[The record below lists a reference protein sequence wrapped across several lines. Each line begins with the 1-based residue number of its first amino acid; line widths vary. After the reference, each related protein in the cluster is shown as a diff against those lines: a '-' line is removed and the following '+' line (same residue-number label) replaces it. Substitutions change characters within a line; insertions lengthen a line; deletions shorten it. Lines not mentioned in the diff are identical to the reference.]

1 MAWEKR
7 EEKRVQDAKIAHLME
22 ELRAKDLELQALRED
37 VQAQE
42 RVEGVPATPESQ
54 QVVDLERSI
63 SELQSELH
71 RSFSENASSVGQ
83 DEGEANWTLAA
94 RDPWD
99 EDAYMT
105 EMDTLQDDS
114 EIVASTPHRRQ
125 EQMRRSIPSPPET
138 VQNTPSRGPAA
149 HVFTPMTPSSL
160 RANTANFNH
169 NLVLSA
175 TFNISMHDS
184 HSGDTTVPNSPVL
197 SATTEA
203 ATELAKQ
210 EDTCMQLPC
219 FQPTNETTESHSG
232 DTTASNS
239 PTLSA
244 TTEAATEM
252 AEQQDICMQLPAF
265 QPSNYKTMDIGIQT
279 SFSLLSS
286 IAPTP
291 TPCLGPTNIILR
303 KGSQIDAKV
312 QAQLYDLTEELATL
326 TETLEH
332 NTTTQERLA
341 AKLEPWV
348 SPVDASQTKALD
360 FALDSV
366 LTHLALAQESAYD
379 HASRFDAL
387 TRELCGLFP
396 RHSAMEGEGEGHDE
410 SGAAAEAVLNLMKDQ
425 FRAARLDLEY
435 LFPGEQA
442 EGFDNSKLLT
452 MLIDRLKT
460 LNFQTTQQ
468 KAEIE
473 QYAEQEFSLKSQLSA
488 RAAATKT
495 LQIMLTDAQFA
506 ITKLEVEN
514 NRLIEEGE
522 DKDEDHDRLRKA
534 LESYRLEINGLEKC
548 VEKMDEERSY
558 IVAEGRR
565 QLDEMRGAANDRI
578 AEEIGLSSDLRTTTD
593 EQQKLIAD
601 LEIRLESAL
610 SAGKFLQ
617 DELQRLTE
625 ARAKEGP
632 TMEQFELFRFKAYEA
647 VLEGDKTISSM
658 HAELQIL
665 TTVLANSQEEIG
677 RLREG
682 LSRAHE
688 TIAAERLKG
697 RQAVARMKSEMRRV
711 VEEARLSS
719 NNSTPAR
726 DIVATVPST
735 CFLRGVAM
743 AGQVN
748 SEAVV
753 DNGPVEMND
762 DTSMHDAS
770 FPKEQHRIAPT
781 MVERVT
787 VETNVKV
794 GHMFDQHRA
803 RRKSRKGIEEDEK
816 QEQGRRKR
824 RQTFGVGGRE

>member
-7 EEKRVQDAKIAHLME
+7 EEKRVQDAKIAQLME

-37 VQAQE
+37 VQAQG
-42 RVEGVPATPESQ
+42 RAGAVPATPESQ

-83 DEGEANWTLAA
+83 DEGEANWTLAP

-105 EMDTLQDDS
+105 EMGMLQEDS
-114 EIVASTPHRRQ
+114 EMVASTPHRRQ
-125 EQMRRSIPSPPET
+125 EQIRRSIPSPPET

-169 NLVLSA
+169 NLGLSA
-175 TFNISMHDS
+175 TFNISMHES

-197 SATTEA
+197 SATTET
-203 ATELAKQ
+203 ATELAEQ
-210 EDTCMQLPC
+210 QDICLQLPC
-219 FQPTNETTESHSG
+219 FQPTNETTGLHSG
-232 DTTASNS
+232 DTTVPNS

-244 TTEAATEM
+244 TTAATEM

-265 QPSNYKTMDIGIQT
+265 QPPNYKTMDTGIQT
-279 SFSLLSS
+279 SFSLLPS
-286 IAPTP
+286 IAPP
-291 TPCLGPTNIILR
+291 PAPGPSPTNIILR
-303 KGSQIDAKV
+303 KGSQIDAKA
-312 QAQLYDLTEELATL
+312 QAQIYNLKEELATL

-341 AKLEPWV
+341 AKLEPWL
-348 SPVDASQTKALD
+348 SPVDASQTEALD

-366 LTHLALAQESAYD
+366 LTHLALAQESAHD

-387 TRELCGLFP
+387 TRELRGLFP
-396 RHSAMEGEGEGHDE
+396 QHSAMEVEGKGHDE
-410 SGAAAEAVLNLMKDQ
+410 SGAAAEAVLTLMRDQ

-442 EGFDNSKLLT
+442 EGFDNIKLLS

-460 LNFQTTQQ
+460 LNSQTTHQ

-473 QYAEQEFSLKSQLSA
+473 QYAEQETSLKSQLST
-488 RAAATKT
+488 RVDATKT
-495 LQIMLTDAQFA
+495 LQGMLIDTQSA
-506 ITKLEVEN
+506 ITKLEVEH

-522 DKDEDHDRLRKA
+522 DKDENHDRLRKA
-534 LESYRLEINGLEKC
+534 LDNYRLEINGLEKC
-548 VEKMDEERSY
+548 IEKMDEERSY

-565 QLDEMRGAANDRI
+565 QLDEVRGAANDRI
-578 AEEIGLSSDLRTTTD
+578 AEEIGVSSGLRTTTD

-625 ARAKEGP
+625 ACAKDGP

-647 VLEGDKTISSM
+647 VAERDKTISSM

-665 TTVLANSQEEIG
+665 TTALANSQEEIW

-697 RQAVARMKSEMRRV
+697 RQAMARMKSEMRRV
-711 VEEARLSS
+711 IEGARLSS
-719 NNSTPAR
+719 NNSTPVR
-726 DIVATVPST
+726 EIVATVPST
-735 CFLRGVAM
+735 GFLRGVAM

-753 DNGPVEMND
+753 DNGPVEMNV

-803 RRKSRKGIEEDEK
+803 RRKSRKGVEEDEK
-816 QEQGRRKR
+816 EEQGRRKR
-824 RQTFGVGGRE
+824 RQMFGVGGRE